1 MKKLITI
8 MSLAIVGFTFGQ
20 EDEPKFNVSG
30 SVDAYWR
37 ANLSAPNDEANTGA
51 LPYAAPSVF
60 ANQSGFSVGMA
71 NVTFSYEG
79 DDVGFVADFAYGPRA
94 NAGVDLNSPD
104 AGGVINEAYMYWN
117 ASENMTLYMGR
128 FNNWMGYERLSP
140 VDNFNYSM
148 SHAFSFGVRNVNGL
162 AANFD
167 LGNDFKLG
175 VGVMNP
181 VDITY
186 NNNTGDYSVA
196 FGLSKGD
203 TGASVISSQDATF
216 IDFKHM
222 FNINDN
228 FSMGLNVQ
236 KADYEDSDSANGR
249 PGDGFTSVSLY
260 PQIQSSDE
268 WSYGL
273 RLEYIAFDD
282 FVTDNVITPTFTV
295 NYQVGDL
302 TIKPELRL
310 DMSEADIFMNNDG
323 DSTANLSSFVLGAV
337 YSF

>member
-1 MKKLITI
+1 
-8 MSLAIVGFTFGQ
+8 
-20 EDEPKFNVSG
+20 
-30 SVDAYWR
+30 
-37 ANLSAPNDEANTGA
+37 
-51 LPYAAPSVF
+51 
-60 ANQSGFSVGMA
+60 
-71 NVTFSYEG
+71 
-79 DDVGFVADFAYGPRA
+79 
-94 NAGVDLNSPD
+94 
-104 AGGVINEAYMYWN
+104 
-117 ASENMTLYMGR
+117 
-128 FNNWMGYERLSP
+128 
-140 VDNFNYSM
+140 M

-222 FNINDN
+222 FNISDN

-282 FVTDNVITPTFTV
+282 FVTDNVITPTLTV

-323 DSTANLSSFVLGAV
+323 DATANLSSFVLGAV

>member
-1 MKKLITI
+1 
-8 MSLAIVGFTFGQ
+8 
-20 EDEPKFNVSG
+20 
-30 SVDAYWR
+30 
-37 ANLSAPNDEANTGA
+37 
-51 LPYAAPSVF
+51 
-60 ANQSGFSVGMA
+60 
-71 NVTFSYEG
+71 
-79 DDVGFVADFAYGPRA
+79 
-94 NAGVDLNSPD
+94 
-104 AGGVINEAYMYWN
+104 
-117 ASENMTLYMGR
+117 MTLYMGR

-222 FNINDN
+222 FNI
-228 FSMGLNVQ
+228 L
-236 KADYEDSDSANGR
+236 
-249 PGDGFTSVSLY
+249 
-260 PQIQSSDE
+260 
-268 WSYGL
+268 
-273 RLEYIAFDD
+273 
-282 FVTDNVITPTFTV
+282 
-295 NYQVGDL
+295 
-302 TIKPELRL
+302 
-310 DMSEADIFMNNDG
+310 
-323 DSTANLSSFVLGAV
+323 
-337 YSF
+337 